1 MSCNRNKII
10 TLVKDMRAHIFQMRY
25 NNSLLQYY
33 RDIADDKHWPNKACS
48 DITISN
54 CVINCQIQIK
64 NSTNANNYSVSQ
76 AWIRDLTSS
85 RLTILSTGYS

>member
-33 RDIADDKHWPNKACS
+33 RDVADDKQWPNK
-48 DITISN
+48 
-54 CVINCQIQIK
+54 
-64 NSTNANNYSVSQ
+64 
-76 AWIRDLTSS
+76 
-85 RLTILSTGYS
+85 